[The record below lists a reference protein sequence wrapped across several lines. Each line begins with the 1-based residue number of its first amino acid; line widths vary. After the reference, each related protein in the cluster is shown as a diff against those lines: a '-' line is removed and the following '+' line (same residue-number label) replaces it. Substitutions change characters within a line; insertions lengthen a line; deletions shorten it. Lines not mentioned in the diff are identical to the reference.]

1 MYGYGYGGGCCSYGG
16 YGYGGCGYGYGLH
29 LCANRCFIHSVNH
42 CRSCLF
48 RWRLLLTTQH
58 EIDQPYTAGHSFRCT
73 FVKKSD
79 IIYILSFRSEVS

>member
-1 MYGYGYGGGCCSYGG
+1 MDMVTAEAAAVMVVTDMVAADMATQ
-16 YGYGGCGYGYGLH
+16 H